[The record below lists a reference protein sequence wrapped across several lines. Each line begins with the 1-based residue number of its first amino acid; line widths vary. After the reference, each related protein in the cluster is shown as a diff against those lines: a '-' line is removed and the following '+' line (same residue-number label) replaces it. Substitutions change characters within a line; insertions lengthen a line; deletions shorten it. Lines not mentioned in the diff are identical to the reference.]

1 MIAHTRKNDAVDPP
15 PKAPYLI
22 FVCLARSSALSI
34 GESIL
39 STVRKAARLAVYE
52 DIMIKVKNHHI
63 PATIRV
69 DTALKNNNFIMYDSV
84 GSTQT
89 SNSVLKYYKIASV

>member
-1 MIAHTRKNDAVDPP
+1 MHKHANFTLKKATVLPP
-15 PKAPYLI
+15 LRAPYLI

-52 DIMIKVKNHHI
+52 EIMINVKNHHI
-63 PATIRV
+63 PATMRV
-69 DTALKNNNFIMYDSV
+69 DTALR
-84 GSTQT
+84 
-89 SNSVLKYYKIASV
+89 